1 MFILNGVLKSVQSKR
16 LLMDRVQKSTH
27 VTHFGTLGTGHYYRE
42 GRGGYKN
49 KIVRSAVNLL
59 LVVQNVC
66 INFLRIDNNRQ
77 GRFHVLYIEYLKS
90 VLEF

>member
-1 MFILNGVLKSVQSKR
+1 MGCYNQYKAIGCSYTYTECKSK
-16 LLMDRVQKSTH
+16 LHTLALWGL
-27 VTHFGTLGTGHYYRE
+27 VTIT
-42 GRGGYKN
+42 GRGGGLQN
-49 KIVRSAVNLL
+49 KIVRSAANLL

-66 INFLRIDNNRQ
+66 INFLRIDNSRR

>member
-1 MFILNGVLKSVQSKR
+1 MYAP
-16 LLMDRVQKSTH
+16 
-27 VTHFGTLGTGHYYRE
+27 HFGTLGTGHYYRE
-42 GRGGYKN
+42 GGGYKN
-49 KIVRSAVNLL
+49 KIVRSAANLL

-66 INFLRIDNNRQ
+66 IHFLRIDNSRR

>member
-1 MFILNGVLKSVQSKR
+1 MLHTLALWGL
-16 LLMDRVQKSTH
+16 
-27 VTHFGTLGTGHYYRE
+27 VTITGK

-49 KIVRSAVNLL
+49 KIVRSAANLL

-66 INFLRIDNNRQ
+66 ITFLRIDNVV
-77 GRFHVLYIEYLKS
+77 GVGFTFYIEYLKS